1 MKKCCYFCKSSNNLY
16 KYFDERFPICHNC
29 FKVFLTAGLLKEA
42 GDDLWH
48 FCDDKI
54 AEILC

>member
-1 MKKCCYFCKSSNNLY
+1 MSV
-16 KYFDERFPICHNC
+16 FPICHNC

-48 FCDDKI
+48 FRDDKI
-54 AEILC
+54 SEILC